1 MENEIHRTNVQWME
15 AEHIRKKY
23 RSIEA
28 SLMNDAERFE
38 RSLRELETALTEQQ
52 AEIDR
57 LQVNEF
63 QLYNNLKLYTL
74 LYLEPTL
81 STPASPQ

>member
-1 MENEIHRTNVQWME
+1 MENQIHRTNVQWME

-38 RSLRELETALTEQQ
+38 RSLKELEVALNEQQ
-52 AEIDR
+52 QEINR
-57 LQVNEF
+57 LQVK
-63 QLYNNLKLYTL
+63 YNT
-74 LYLEPTL
+74 
-81 STPASPQ
+81 

>member
-1 MENEIHRTNVQWME
+1 ME

-38 RSLRELETALTEQQ
+38 RSLRELDAALAEQQ

-57 LQVNEF
+57 LQVSDVLNI
-63 QLYNNLKLYTL
+63 
-74 LYLEPTL
+74 
-81 STPASPQ
+81 

>member
-1 MENEIHRTNVQWME
+1 ME

-38 RSLRELETALTEQQ
+38 RSLRELEVALSEQQ
-52 AEIDR
+52 QEINR
-57 LQVNEF
+57 LQVS
-63 QLYNNLKLYTL
+63 K
-74 LYLEPTL
+74 
-81 STPASPQ
+81 

>member
-1 MENEIHRTNVQWME
+1 MQLVCQLENEIHRTNVRWME

-38 RSLRELETALTEQQ
+38 KSLRELEVALNEQQ
-52 AEIDR
+52 NEINH
-57 LQVNEF
+57 LQVRLDF
-63 QLYNNLKLYTL
+63 
-74 LYLEPTL
+74 L
-81 STPASPQ
+81 SHCIKKNI

>member
-1 MENEIHRTNVQWME
+1 ME

-38 RSLRELETALTEQQ
+38 RSLRELEAALTEQQ

-63 QLYNNLKLYTL
+63 QLYN
-74 LYLEPTL
+74 YL
-81 STPASPQ
+81 